1 MLRCRSAEAL
11 ASSVQAVGSDV
22 TLLVL
27 GIHRLVALVSR
38 NLHLVVLD
46 DVLLDD
52 SLSRAKCA
60 RLIDCLRVE
69 VCLGDETIVAWNM
82 SCCLRCTNSQIMVLI
97 SLLFAVLGQLS
108 ARVMTMGT
116 YRHLELSMKV
126 STLASVRLTGV

>member
-1 MLRCRSAEAL
+1 MLRSRSAEAL
-11 ASSVQAVGSDV
+11 ATGVQAVGSDV
-22 TLLVL
+22 SLLVL

-38 NLHLVVLD
+38 NLHLVVLN

-82 SCCLRCTNSQIMVLI
+82 SRCLRGTNSQLMVLI
-97 SLLFAVLGQLS
+97 SLLFALLRQFI
-108 ARVMTMGT
+108 ARVMAMGT
-116 YRHLELSMKV
+116 
-126 STLASVRLTGV
+126 

>member
-11 ASSVQAVGSDV
+11 ACSVQAVGSDV

-52 SLSRAKCA
+52 SLSRAKSAC
-60 RLIDCLRVE
+60 LIDGLRVE
-69 VCLGDETIVAWNM
+69 VRLGDETIVAWNM
-82 SCCLRCTNSQIMVLI
+82 GRGLRCTNSQFVVLVA
-97 SLLFAVLGQLS
+97 LLFALAGQLI
-108 ARVMTMGT
+108 ARVMAVGT
-116 YRHLELSMKV
+116 
-126 STLASVRLTGV
+126 